1 MYSTLPG
8 DATLDY
14 PLFYAFRYYNRLSN
28 LPTVHSDQYGDT
40 TNENLLCSTLSRN
53 TITDYPIYRLS
64 TVIYMVMLQ
73 PTICGG
79 QLCIAILQPT
89 IQITD
94 YPLQSVWRYY
104 KRLSAA
110 LYCVS
115 RYCNRL
121 NTMSGVTTT
130 GYSLCSTCRYYNRLS
145 AALYC
150 NRVSAVLYYVWR
162 YYNWL
167 SALLY
172 LSRLQEEQMT
182 CAQENFHDFYSRV
195 SYTCRYTKRRSN
207 LPTLRYDLYCD
218 TTTDFLWY
226 LPLSRRT
233 TTD

>member
-1 MYSTLPG
+1 MVQ
-8 DATLDY
+8 
-14 PLFYAFRYYNRLSN
+14 YYNRLSDV
-28 LPTVHSDQYGDT
+28 LYSAWRRYT
-40 TNENLLCSTLSRN
+40 
-53 TITDYPIYRLS
+53 RLS
-64 TVIYMVMLQ
+64 PV
-73 PTICGG
+73 
-79 QLCIAILQPT
+79 LCLSILQPT
-89 IQITD
+89 IQSTD
-94 YPLQSVWRYY
+94 CPLRSIWRYY

-207 LPTLRYDLYCD
+207 LPTLRYDLYGD
-218 TTTDFLWY
+218 TTTNFLWC
-226 LPLSRRT
+226 LTLSRGT